1 MTAHAAVGVD
11 NNFAASESGIAMGSA
26 DYESAGGVDVVL
38 GGGIHH
44 VGGNYGID
52 DVLLYLSAKL
62 FGGNMIVVLRGD
74 HHGVDA
80 FRLAVGIFD
89 ADLAFSIG
97 PQKIEAFRPADF
109 AQLPNQL
116 MRHHDGQRHELRSF
130 IACESEHQSL
140 LACAAWI

>member
-38 GGGIHH
+38 GGGVHH
-44 VGGNYGID
+44 VGGNYWID

-74 HHGVDA
+74 DHGVDA
-80 FRLAVGIFD
+80 FRFAVGVLD
-89 ADLAFSIG
+89 AHLAFSIRTE
-97 PQKIEAFRPADF
+97 KIKTFRAP
-109 AQLPNQL
+109 
-116 MRHHDGQRHELRSF
+116 
-130 IACESEHQSL
+130 
-140 LACAAWI
+140 